1 MKVNR
6 EDSINFK
13 PQKNSSLML
22 GIIFVAILGAVLF
35 LLLRSEQTST
45 KIDSTSASLDD
56 RLSKIEDQLLM
67 LDEVNSD
74 SLIEVG
80 AELQFLDKEI
90 RKLWDLSN
98 KRNKVNIEKLT
109 KSLNELIQKYNK
121 TDKEI
126 DDAIAS
132 INTELN
138 NLTQSIENQPDLSG
152 TVSQSESEIR
162 SLKRQILF
170 IEESVQALEAG
181 SIFIVVLPII
191 LSGMTYNAFNF
202 NRMKEF
208 YIFLILTFV
217 SILIA
222 LSLLGVL

>member
-1 MKVNR
+1 MKVSR

-126 DDAIAS
+126 DNAIAS

-152 TVSQSESEIR
+152 TVSQSEVEIR

-170 IEESVQALEAG
+170 IEESVQALEAYRTQNNQILLEIQN
-181 SIFIVVLPII
+181 SINNEVVID
-191 LSGMTYNAFNF
+191 
-202 NRMKEF
+202 E
-208 YIFLILTFV
+208 
-217 SILIA
+217 
-222 LSLLGVL
+222 

>member
-1 MKVNR
+1 MKVSR

-80 AELQFLDKEI
+80 AELQFLDKEV

-152 TVSQSESEIR
+152 TVSKSETEIR

-170 IEESVQALEAG
+170 IEESVQALEAYRTQNNQILLEIQN
-181 SIFIVVLPII
+181 SLNNEVVID
-191 LSGMTYNAFNF
+191 
-202 NRMKEF
+202 E
-208 YIFLILTFV
+208 
-217 SILIA
+217 
-222 LSLLGVL
+222 

>member
-1 MKVNR
+1 MKVSR

-152 TVSQSESEIR
+152 SVSKSETEIR

-170 IEESVQALEAG
+170 IEESVQALEAYRTQNNQILLEIQN
-181 SIFIVVLPII
+181 SINNEVVLD
-191 LSGMTYNAFNF
+191 
-202 NRMKEF
+202 E
-208 YIFLILTFV
+208 
-217 SILIA
+217 
-222 LSLLGVL
+222 

>member
-1 MKVNR
+1 MKVSR

-35 LLLRSEQTST
+35 LLFRSEQTST

-138 NLTQSIENQPDLSG
+138 NLTQSIENQPDLLG
-152 TVSQSESEIR
+152 TVSQSEAEIR

-170 IEESVQALEAG
+170 IEESVQALEAYRTQNNQILLEIQN
-181 SIFIVVLPII
+181 SINNEVVID
-191 LSGMTYNAFNF
+191 
-202 NRMKEF
+202 E
-208 YIFLILTFV
+208 
-217 SILIA
+217 
-222 LSLLGVL
+222 

>member
-1 MKVNR
+1 MKVSR

-56 RLSKIEDQLLM
+56 RLSKIEGQLLM

-152 TVSQSESEIR
+152 TVSQSEAEIR

-170 IEESVQALEAG
+170 IEESVQALEAYRTQNNQILLEIQN
-181 SIFIVVLPII
+181 SINNEVVID
-191 LSGMTYNAFNF
+191 
-202 NRMKEF
+202 E
-208 YIFLILTFV
+208 
-217 SILIA
+217 
-222 LSLLGVL
+222 

>member
-1 MKVNR
+1 MKVSR

-45 KIDSTSASLDD
+45 KIDSTSASLDA

-152 TVSQSESEIR
+152 TVSQSEVEIR

-170 IEESVQALEAG
+170 IEESVQALEAYRIQNNQILLEIQN
-181 SIFIVVLPII
+181 SINNEVVID
-191 LSGMTYNAFNF
+191 
-202 NRMKEF
+202 E
-208 YIFLILTFV
+208 
-217 SILIA
+217 
-222 LSLLGVL
+222 

>member
-1 MKVNR
+1 MKVSR

-22 GIIFVAILGAVLF
+22 GIIFVAILSAVLF

-152 TVSQSESEIR
+152 TVSKSETEIR

-170 IEESVQALEAG
+170 IEESVQALEAYRTQNNQILLEIQN
-181 SIFIVVLPII
+181 SINNEVVID
-191 LSGMTYNAFNF
+191 
-202 NRMKEF
+202 E
-208 YIFLILTFV
+208 
-217 SILIA
+217 
-222 LSLLGVL
+222 

>member
-80 AELQFLDKEI
+80 AEIQFLDKEI

-152 TVSQSESEIR
+152 AVSQSETEIR

-170 IEESVQALEAG
+170 IEESVQALEAYRTQNNQILLEIQN
-181 SIFIVVLPII
+181 SINNEVVID
-191 LSGMTYNAFNF
+191 
-202 NRMKEF
+202 E
-208 YIFLILTFV
+208 
-217 SILIA
+217 
-222 LSLLGVL
+222 

>member
-1 MKVNR
+1 MKVSR

-132 INTELN
+132 INSELN
-138 NLTQSIENQPDLSG
+138 NITQSIENQPDLSG
-152 TVSQSESEIR
+152 TVRKSEAEIR

-170 IEESVQALEAG
+170 IEESVQALEAYRTQNNQILLEIQN
-181 SIFIVVLPII
+181 SINNEVVID
-191 LSGMTYNAFNF
+191 
-202 NRMKEF
+202 E
-208 YIFLILTFV
+208 
-217 SILIA
+217 
-222 LSLLGVL
+222 

>member
-1 MKVNR
+1 MKVSR

-126 DDAIAS
+126 DNAIAS

-152 TVSQSESEIR
+152 TVSQSEAEIQ

-170 IEESVQALEAG
+170 IEESVQALEAYRTQNNQILLEIQN
-181 SIFIVVLPII
+181 SINNEVVID
-191 LSGMTYNAFNF
+191 
-202 NRMKEF
+202 E
-208 YIFLILTFV
+208 
-217 SILIA
+217 
-222 LSLLGVL
+222 

>member
-1 MKVNR
+1 MKVSR

-22 GIIFVAILGAVLF
+22 GIIFVAILGAGLF

-74 SLIEVG
+74 SLIEVV

-98 KRNKVNIEKLT
+98 KRNKANIEKLT

-152 TVSQSESEIR
+152 TVSQSEAEIR

-170 IEESVQALEAG
+170 IEESVQALEAYRTQNNQILLEIQN
-181 SIFIVVLPII
+181 SINNEVVID
-191 LSGMTYNAFNF
+191 
-202 NRMKEF
+202 E
-208 YIFLILTFV
+208 
-217 SILIA
+217 
-222 LSLLGVL
+222 

>member
-1 MKVNR
+1 MKVSR

-152 TVSQSESEIR
+152 TVSQSEAEIR

-170 IEESVQALEAG
+170 IEESVQALEAYRTQNNQILLEIQN
-181 SIFIVVLPII
+181 SINNEVV
-191 LSGMTYNAFNF
+191 TD
-202 NRMKEF
+202 E
-208 YIFLILTFV
+208 
-217 SILIA
+217 
-222 LSLLGVL
+222 

>member
-1 MKVNR
+1 MKVSR

-109 KSLNELIQKYNK
+109 KTLNELIQKYNK

-152 TVSQSESEIR
+152 TVSQSEAEIQ

-170 IEESVQALEAG
+170 IEESVQALEAYRTQNNQILLEIQN
-181 SIFIVVLPII
+181 SINNEVVID
-191 LSGMTYNAFNF
+191 
-202 NRMKEF
+202 E
-208 YIFLILTFV
+208 
-217 SILIA
+217 
-222 LSLLGVL
+222 

>member
-1 MKVNR
+1 MKVSR

-56 RLSKIEDQLLM
+56 RLSKIENQLLM

-126 DDAIAS
+126 DDAIAI

-138 NLTQSIENQPDLSG
+138 NITQLIENQPDLSG
-152 TVSQSESEIR
+152 TVSQSEIEIR

-170 IEESVQALEAG
+170 IEESVQALEAYRIQNNQILLEIQN
-181 SIFIVVLPII
+181 SINNEVVID
-191 LSGMTYNAFNF
+191 
-202 NRMKEF
+202 E
-208 YIFLILTFV
+208 
-217 SILIA
+217 
-222 LSLLGVL
+222 

>member
-1 MKVNR
+1 MKVSR

-22 GIIFVAILGAVLF
+22 GIIFAAILGAVLF

-170 IEESVQALEAG
+170 IEESVQALEAYRTQNNQILLEIQN
-181 SIFIVVLPII
+181 SINNEVVID
-191 LSGMTYNAFNF
+191 
-202 NRMKEF
+202 E
-208 YIFLILTFV
+208 
-217 SILIA
+217 
-222 LSLLGVL
+222 

>member
-1 MKVNR
+1 MKVSR

-80 AELQFLDKEI
+80 AEIQFLDKEI

-152 TVSQSESEIR
+152 IVSQSEAEIR

-170 IEESVQALEAG
+170 IEESVQALEAYRTQNNQILLEIQN
-181 SIFIVVLPII
+181 SINNEVVID
-191 LSGMTYNAFNF
+191 
-202 NRMKEF
+202 E
-208 YIFLILTFV
+208 
-217 SILIA
+217 
-222 LSLLGVL
+222 

>member
-1 MKVNR
+1 MKVSR

-98 KRNKVNIEKLT
+98 KRNKVNIEKLM

-152 TVSQSESEIR
+152 TVSQSEAEIR

-170 IEESVQALEAG
+170 IEESVQALEAYRTQNNQILLEIQN
-181 SIFIVVLPII
+181 SINNEVVID
-191 LSGMTYNAFNF
+191 
-202 NRMKEF
+202 E
-208 YIFLILTFV
+208 
-217 SILIA
+217 
-222 LSLLGVL
+222 

>member
-1 MKVNR
+1 MKVSR

-138 NLTQSIENQPDLSG
+138 NLTQSIQNQPDLSG
-152 TVSQSESEIR
+152 TVSQSETEIR

-170 IEESVQALEAG
+170 IEESVQALEAYRTQNNQILLEIQN
-181 SIFIVVLPII
+181 SINNEVVID
-191 LSGMTYNAFNF
+191 
-202 NRMKEF
+202 E
-208 YIFLILTFV
+208 
-217 SILIA
+217 
-222 LSLLGVL
+222 

>member
-1 MKVNR
+1 MKVSR

-13 PQKNSSLML
+13 PQKNSILML

-152 TVSQSESEIR
+152 TVSQSETEIR

-170 IEESVQALEAG
+170 IEESVQALEAYRTQNNQILLEIQN
-181 SIFIVVLPII
+181 SINNEVVID
-191 LSGMTYNAFNF
+191 
-202 NRMKEF
+202 E
-208 YIFLILTFV
+208 
-217 SILIA
+217 
-222 LSLLGVL
+222 

>member
-1 MKVNR
+1 MKVSR

-45 KIDSTSASLDD
+45 KIDSTSASLDE
-56 RLSKIEDQLLM
+56 RLSKIENQLLM

-126 DDAIAS
+126 DDAIAI

-138 NLTQSIENQPDLSG
+138 DITQLIENQPDLSG
-152 TVSQSESEIR
+152 TVSQSEIEIR

-170 IEESVQALEAG
+170 IEESVQALEAYRTQNNQILLEIQN
-181 SIFIVVLPII
+181 SINNEVVID
-191 LSGMTYNAFNF
+191 
-202 NRMKEF
+202 E
-208 YIFLILTFV
+208 
-217 SILIA
+217 
-222 LSLLGVL
+222 

>member
-1 MKVNR
+1 MKVSR

-45 KIDSTSASLDD
+45 KIDSTSASLDE

-152 TVSQSESEIR
+152 TVTQSEAEIR

-170 IEESVQALEAG
+170 IEESVQALEAYRTQNNQILLEIQN
-181 SIFIVVLPII
+181 SINNEVVID
-191 LSGMTYNAFNF
+191 
-202 NRMKEF
+202 E
-208 YIFLILTFV
+208 
-217 SILIA
+217 
-222 LSLLGVL
+222 

>member
-152 TVSQSESEIR
+152 TVSQSEAEIR

-170 IEESVQALEAG
+170 IEESVQALEAYRTQNNQILLEIQN
-181 SIFIVVLPII
+181 SINNEVV
-191 LSGMTYNAFNF
+191 TD
-202 NRMKEF
+202 E
-208 YIFLILTFV
+208 
-217 SILIA
+217 
-222 LSLLGVL
+222 

>member
-1 MKVNR
+1 MKVSR

-56 RLSKIEDQLLM
+56 RLSKIENQLLM

-80 AELQFLDKEI
+80 AEIQFLDKEI

-138 NLTQSIENQPDLSG
+138 DLTQSIENQPDLSG
-152 TVSQSESEIR
+152 TVSQSEAEIK

-170 IEESVQALEAG
+170 IEESVQALEAYRTQNNQILLEIQN
-181 SIFIVVLPII
+181 SINNEVVID
-191 LSGMTYNAFNF
+191 
-202 NRMKEF
+202 E
-208 YIFLILTFV
+208 
-217 SILIA
+217 
-222 LSLLGVL
+222 

>member
-80 AELQFLDKEI
+80 AEIQFLDKEI

-138 NLTQSIENQPDLSG
+138 DLTQSIENQPDLSG
-152 TVSQSESEIR
+152 TVSQSEAEIK

-170 IEESVQALEAG
+170 IEESVQALEAYRTQNNQILLEIQN
-181 SIFIVVLPII
+181 SINNEVVID
-191 LSGMTYNAFNF
+191 
-202 NRMKEF
+202 E
-208 YIFLILTFV
+208 
-217 SILIA
+217 
-222 LSLLGVL
+222 

>member
-1 MKVNR
+1 MKASR

-98 KRNKVNIEKLT
+98 KRNKVNIERLT

-138 NLTQSIENQPDLSG
+138 NITQLIENMPDLSG
-152 TVSQSESEIR
+152 TVSQSETEIR

-170 IEESVQALEAG
+170 FEESVQALE
-181 SIFIVVLPII
+181 SYRTQNNQI
-191 LSGMTYNAFNF
+191 LL
-202 NRMKEF
+202 E
-208 YIFLILTFV
+208 
-217 SILIA
+217 
-222 LSLLGVL
+222 LSLIHI

>member
-1 MKVNR
+1 MKVSR

-67 LDEVNSD
+67 LDELNSD

-138 NLTQSIENQPDLSG
+138 NLIQSIENQPDLSG
-152 TVSQSESEIR
+152 TVSQSEAEIKA
-162 SLKRQILF
+162 LKRQILF
-170 IEESVQALEAG
+170 IEESVQALEAYRTQNNQILLEIQN
-181 SIFIVVLPII
+181 SINNEVVID
-191 LSGMTYNAFNF
+191 
-202 NRMKEF
+202 E
-208 YIFLILTFV
+208 
-217 SILIA
+217 
-222 LSLLGVL
+222 

>member
-1 MKVNR
+1 MKVSR

-138 NLTQSIENQPDLSG
+138 NLTQSIDNQPDLSG
-152 TVSQSESEIR
+152 TVSKSETEIR

-170 IEESVQALEAG
+170 IEESVQALEAYRAQNNQILLEIQN
-181 SIFIVVLPII
+181 SINNEVVID
-191 LSGMTYNAFNF
+191 
-202 NRMKEF
+202 E
-208 YIFLILTFV
+208 
-217 SILIA
+217 
-222 LSLLGVL
+222 

>member
-1 MKVNR
+1 MKVSR

-152 TVSQSESEIR
+152 TVSQSEAEIR
-162 SLKRQILF
+162 FLKRQILF
-170 IEESVQALEAG
+170 IEESVQALEAYRTQNNQILLEIQN
-181 SIFIVVLPII
+181 SINNEVVID
-191 LSGMTYNAFNF
+191 
-202 NRMKEF
+202 E
-208 YIFLILTFV
+208 
-217 SILIA
+217 
-222 LSLLGVL
+222 

>member
-138 NLTQSIENQPDLSG
+138 NITQSIENQPDLSG
-152 TVSQSESEIR
+152 TVRKSETEIR

-170 IEESVQALEAG
+170 IEESVQALEAYRAQNNQILLEIQN
-181 SIFIVVLPII
+181 SINNEDVID
-191 LSGMTYNAFNF
+191 
-202 NRMKEF
+202 E
-208 YIFLILTFV
+208 
-217 SILIA
+217 
-222 LSLLGVL
+222 

>member
-1 MKVNR
+1 MKVSR

-109 KSLNELIQKYNK
+109 KSLNELTQKYNK

-138 NLTQSIENQPDLSG
+138 NLTQLIENQPDLSG
-152 TVSQSESEIR
+152 TVSQSEAEIR

-170 IEESVQALEAG
+170 IEESVQALEAYRTQNNQILLEIQN
-181 SIFIVVLPII
+181 SINNEVVID
-191 LSGMTYNAFNF
+191 
-202 NRMKEF
+202 E
-208 YIFLILTFV
+208 
-217 SILIA
+217 
-222 LSLLGVL
+222 

>member
-1 MKVNR
+1 MKVSR

-152 TVSQSESEIR
+152 TVSRSEAEIR

-170 IEESVQALEAG
+170 IEESVQALEAYRTQNNQILLEIQN
-181 SIFIVVLPII
+181 SLNKEVVID
-191 LSGMTYNAFNF
+191 
-202 NRMKEF
+202 E
-208 YIFLILTFV
+208 
-217 SILIA
+217 
-222 LSLLGVL
+222 

>member
-1 MKVNR
+1 MKVSR

-45 KIDSTSASLDD
+45 KIDSTSASLDE

-126 DDAIAS
+126 DDAIAL

-152 TVSQSESEIR
+152 TVSQSEAEIR

-170 IEESVQALEAG
+170 IEESVQALEAYRTQNNQILLEIQN
-181 SIFIVVLPII
+181 SINNEVVID
-191 LSGMTYNAFNF
+191 
-202 NRMKEF
+202 E
-208 YIFLILTFV
+208 
-217 SILIA
+217 
-222 LSLLGVL
+222 

>member
-1 MKVNR
+1 MKVSK

-13 PQKNSSLML
+13 PQKNNSLML
-22 GIIFVAILGAVLF
+22 GLIFAAILGSVLF
-35 LLLRSEQTST
+35 LILRSEQTNT
-45 KIDSTSASLDD
+45 KIDSTSASLDE

-98 KRNKVNIEKLT
+98 KRNKVNIEKLS
-109 KSLNELIQKYNK
+109 KSLNELILNYNR

-132 INTELN
+132 INTELS
-138 NLTQSIENQPDLSG
+138 NLSQSIDDMPDLSG
-152 TVSQSESEIR
+152 PVNQSETDIR
-162 SLKRQILF
+162 SIKRQILF
-170 IEESVQALEAG
+170 IEESVQALEAYRTQNNQILLEIQN
-181 SIFIVVLPII
+181 SINNEDVVD
-191 LSGMTYNAFNF
+191 
-202 NRMKEF
+202 E
-208 YIFLILTFV
+208 
-217 SILIA
+217 
-222 LSLLGVL
+222 

>member
-1 MKVNR
+1 MKVSR

-56 RLSKIEDQLLM
+56 RLSKIENQLLM

-152 TVSQSESEIR
+152 TVSQSETEIR

-170 IEESVQALEAG
+170 IEESVQALEAYRTQNNQILLEIQN
-181 SIFIVVLPII
+181 SINNEVVID
-191 LSGMTYNAFNF
+191 
-202 NRMKEF
+202 E
-208 YIFLILTFV
+208 
-217 SILIA
+217 
-222 LSLLGVL
+222 

>member
-1 MKVNR
+1 MKVSR

-121 TDKEI
+121 TNKEI

-152 TVSQSESEIR
+152 TVSQSEAEIR

-170 IEESVQALEAG
+170 IEESVQALEAYRTQNNQILLEIQN
-181 SIFIVVLPII
+181 SINNEVVID
-191 LSGMTYNAFNF
+191 
-202 NRMKEF
+202 E
-208 YIFLILTFV
+208 
-217 SILIA
+217 
-222 LSLLGVL
+222 

>member
-1 MKVNR
+1 MKVSR

-56 RLSKIEDQLLM
+56 RLSKIENQLLM

-126 DDAIAS
+126 DDAIAI

-138 NLTQSIENQPDLSG
+138 NITQLIESQPDLSG
-152 TVSQSESEIR
+152 TVSQSEIEIR

-170 IEESVQALEAG
+170 IEESVQALEAYRTQNNQILLEIQN
-181 SIFIVVLPII
+181 SINNEVVI
-191 LSGMTYNAFNF
+191 N
-202 NRMKEF
+202 E
-208 YIFLILTFV
+208 
-217 SILIA
+217 
-222 LSLLGVL
+222 

>member
-1 MKVNR
+1 MKVSR

-45 KIDSTSASLDD
+45 KIDSTSASLDE

-109 KSLNELIQKYNK
+109 KTLNELIQKYNK

-152 TVSQSESEIR
+152 TVSQSEAEIR

-170 IEESVQALEAG
+170 IEESVQALEAYRTQNNQILLEIQN
-181 SIFIVVLPII
+181 SINNEVVID
-191 LSGMTYNAFNF
+191 
-202 NRMKEF
+202 E
-208 YIFLILTFV
+208 
-217 SILIA
+217 
-222 LSLLGVL
+222 

>member
-1 MKVNR
+1 MKVSR

-13 PQKNSSLML
+13 PKKNSSLML

-152 TVSQSESEIR
+152 TVSQSETEIR

-170 IEESVQALEAG
+170 IEESVQALEAYRTQNNQILLEIQN
-181 SIFIVVLPII
+181 SINNEVVID
-191 LSGMTYNAFNF
+191 
-202 NRMKEF
+202 E
-208 YIFLILTFV
+208 
-217 SILIA
+217 
-222 LSLLGVL
+222 

>member
-1 MKVNR
+1 MKVSR

-22 GIIFVAILGAVLF
+22 GMIFAAILGSVLF

-45 KIDSTSASLDD
+45 KIDSTSASLDE

-121 TDKEI
+121 TDREI

-138 NLTQSIENQPDLSG
+138 NLSQSIENMPDLSG
-152 TVSQSESEIR
+152 TVNQSETEIR

-170 IEESVQALEAG
+170 IEESVQALEAYRTQNNQILLEIQN
-181 SIFIVVLPII
+181 SINNDNVVD
-191 LSGMTYNAFNF
+191 
-202 NRMKEF
+202 E
-208 YIFLILTFV
+208 
-217 SILIA
+217 
-222 LSLLGVL
+222 

>member
-1 MKVNR
+1 MKVSR

-56 RLSKIEDQLLM
+56 RLSKIENQLLM

-126 DDAIAS
+126 DDAIAI

-138 NLTQSIENQPDLSG
+138 NITQLIENQPDLSG
-152 TVSQSESEIR
+152 TVSQSEIEIR

-170 IEESVQALEAG
+170 IEESVQALEAYRTQNNQILLEIQN
-181 SIFIVVLPII
+181 SINNEVLID
-191 LSGMTYNAFNF
+191 
-202 NRMKEF
+202 E
-208 YIFLILTFV
+208 
-217 SILIA
+217 
-222 LSLLGVL
+222 